1 MERGTLQSSANS
13 SQTSRLA
20 KYWAKHPE
28 RFSFPYNSRKF
39 FDQWRKEKG
48 ELNVASFLKAFD
60 FGYLEFGRW
69 VKQNEREARF
79 KGLAEG
85 CLILSSNL
93 FFDNS
98 NLGCDRNINLA
109 IGARGAGGK
118 TLAHFE
124 PAAMV
129 INTTKVGGNH
139 SFAHEYAHALDYF
152 LGMHYDQSKK
162 FNYLSGGHA
171 ALDTLKDNVGGE
183 LRRVTVEIV
192 REAARQ
198 FETALGAKKFDD
210 LLKEGDYWYR
220 PNEIFARSFEAW
232 VAYSF
237 SRVDDG
243 TSFNYRNSY
252 LCKPL
257 SAYSNK
263 AIYPYKW
270 DKLDEL
276 FIVWCVLVGKAMGDT
291 ALSKLPSIAAALK
304 TAQARRS
311 KFGKKTTKPAKPQP
325 KKAKKPTTRQTKM
338 TFDRKPPK
346 TKKVKDM
353 ATTKKRTSK
362 TTKSK
367 VGASK
372 TRTTKKKT
380 TRRRKTTARKRK

>member
-1 MERGTLQSSANS
+1 MQRRILQSSENS
-13 SQTSRLA
+13 SQTNRLA
-20 KYWAKHPE
+20 KYWAEHLQ
-28 RFSFPYNSRKF
+28 RFSFPFNSRKF
-39 FDQWRKEKG
+39 FEQWRQTKG

-85 CLILSSNL
+85 CFILSSNL
-93 FFDNS
+93 FFNSS
-98 NLGCDRNINLA
+98 NLGCDRNINIA
-109 IGARGAGGK
+109 IGARGAGGQA
-118 TLAHFE
+118 LAHFE

-129 INTTKVGGNH
+129 INTTRVGGNH

-171 ALDTLKDNVGGE
+171 PLNSLKDNVGGE

-198 FETALGAKKFDD
+198 FETALGVKKFDD
-210 LLKEGDYWYR
+210 LLKEVDYWYR

-232 VAYSF
+232 VAYVF
-237 SRVDDG
+237 SKVDDG
-243 TSFNYRNSY
+243 SSFNYRNSF

-270 DKLDEL
+270 ERLDEL
-276 FIVWCVLVGKAMGDT
+276 FMVWCVLVGKAMGDT

-304 TAQARRS
+304 TAQSRRG
-311 KFGKKTTKPAKPQP
+311 KFGKKTTKA
-325 KKAKKPTTRQTKM
+325 
-338 TFDRKPPK
+338 
-346 TKKVKDM
+346 
-353 ATTKKRTSK
+353 
-362 TTKSK
+362 
-367 VGASK
+367 
-372 TRTTKKKT
+372 TTKKKT
-380 TRRRKTTARKRK
+380 TTRQTKTELDRKPPKIKSKK

>member
-1 MERGTLQSSANS
+1 MLS
-13 SQTSRLA
+13 
-20 KYWAKHPE
+20 WI
-28 RFSFPYNSRKF
+28 
-39 FDQWRKEKG
+39 
-48 ELNVASFLKAFD
+48 NVASFLKAFD

-79 KGLAEG
+79 TGLAEG

-118 TLAHFE
+118 ALAHFE

-162 FNYLSGGHA
+162 YDYLSGGHA
-171 ALDTLKDNVGGE
+171 PLNSLKDNIGGE
-183 LRRVTVEIV
+183 LRTVTVGIV
-192 REAARQ
+192 RVAAQMEAA
-198 FETALGAKKFDD
+198 LGVKKFED

-232 VAYSF
+232 VAYVF
-237 SRVDDG
+237 SKVDDG
-243 TSFNYRNSY
+243 SSFNYRNSF

-257 SAYSNK
+257 SAYNNK

-270 DKLDEL
+270 DRLDEL
-276 FIVWCVLVGKAMGDT
+276 FMAWCVLVGKAMGDT
-291 ALSKLPSIAAALK
+291 ALSKLPSIDTALK
-304 TAQARRS
+304 TAQSRRG
-311 KFGKKTTKPAKPQP
+311 KFGKQP
-325 KKAKKPTTRQTKM
+325 KKQPAKSKQLQAPKKTK
-338 TFDRKPPK
+338 TELDRKPPK
-346 TKKVKDM
+346 I
-353 ATTKKRTSK
+353 
-362 TTKSK
+362 KSK
-367 VGASK
+367 
-372 TRTTKKKT
+372 
-380 TRRRKTTARKRK
+380 

>member
-1 MERGTLQSSANS
+1 MQKRPLQSSENS

-39 FDQWRKEKG
+39 FEQWRKEKG

-98 NLGCDRNINLA
+98 NLGCDRNINIA

-118 TLAHFE
+118 ALAHFE

-171 ALDTLKDNVGGE
+171 PLNSLKDNVGGE

-198 FETALGAKKFDD
+198 FETALGVKKFDD

-232 VAYSF
+232 VAYGF
-237 SRVDDG
+237 SKVDDG
-243 TSFNYRNSY
+243 SSFNYRNSY

-270 DKLDEL
+270 DRLDEL
-276 FIVWCVLVGKAMGDT
+276 FMVWCVLVGKAMGDT
-291 ALSKLPSIAAALK
+291 ALSKLPSIGTALK
-304 TAQARRS
+304 TAQARRG
-311 KFGKKTTKPAKPQP
+311 KFGKKTTKA
-325 KKAKKPTTRQTKM
+325 
-338 TFDRKPPK
+338 
-346 TKKVKDM
+346 
-353 ATTKKRTSK
+353 
-362 TTKSK
+362 
-367 VGASK
+367 
-372 TRTTKKKT
+372 TTKKKT
-380 TRRRKTTARKRK
+380 TTRQTKTELDRKPPKIKSKK

>member
-1 MERGTLQSSANS
+1 MERRPLQSSANS
-13 SQTSRLA
+13 SQTSKLA

-39 FDQWRKEKG
+39 FEQWRKEKG

-79 KGLAEG
+79 TGLAEG
-85 CLILSSNL
+85 CLILSSNM

-98 NLGCDRNINLA
+98 NLGCDRNINIA

-118 TLAHFE
+118 ALAHFE

-162 FNYLSGGHA
+162 FDYLSGGHA
-171 ALDTLKDNVGGE
+171 PLFDSLKDNIGGE
-183 LRRVTVEIV
+183 LRAVTVGIV
-192 REAARQ
+192 DEAAAQ
-198 FETALGAKKFDD
+198 FDAALGKKKFED
-210 LLKEGDYWYR
+210 LLKESDYWYR
-220 PNEIFARSFEAW
+220 PTEIFARSFEAW
-232 VAYSF
+232 VAYVF
-237 SRVDDG
+237 SKVDDG
-243 TSFNYRNSY
+243 SSFNYRNSF

-257 SAYSNK
+257 SAYNNK

-270 DKLDEL
+270 NRLDEL
-276 FIVWCVLVGKAMGDT
+276 FMAWCVLVGKAMGDT
-291 ALSKLPSIAAALK
+291 ALSKLPSIDTALK
-304 TAQARRS
+304 TAQTRRG
-311 KFGKKTTKPAKPQP
+311 KFGRKTTKPAKLQPAKTKRLQAP
-325 KKAKKPTTRQTKM
+325 KKTKKATKRQTKK

-346 TKKVKDM
+346 TKK
-353 ATTKKRTSK
+353 
-362 TTKSK
+362 
-367 VGASK
+367 
-372 TRTTKKKT
+372 
-380 TRRRKTTARKRK
+380 

>member
-1 MERGTLQSSANS
+1 MERRTLQSSANS

-28 RFSFPYNSRKF
+28 KFYFPYNSRKF
-39 FDQWRKEKG
+39 FEQWRKEKG

-79 KGLAEG
+79 IGLAEG

-118 TLAHFE
+118 ALAHFE

-162 FNYLSGGHA
+162 YDYLSGGHA
-171 ALDTLKDNVGGE
+171 PLNSLKDNIGGE
-183 LRRVTVEIV
+183 LRTVTVGIV
-192 REAARQ
+192 RVAAQMEAA
-198 FETALGAKKFDD
+198 LGVKKFED

-232 VAYSF
+232 GAYVF

-243 TSFNYRNSY
+243 SSFNYRNSF

-270 DKLDEL
+270 NRLDEL
-276 FIVWCVLVGKAMGDT
+276 FMAWCVLVGKAMGET
-291 ALSKLPSIAAALK
+291 ASSKLPSINAALK

-311 KFGKKTTKPAKPQP
+311 KFGKKTTKATT
-325 KKAKKPTTRQTKM
+325 KKKTTTRQAKM

-346 TKKVKDM
+346 TKK
-353 ATTKKRTSK
+353 
-362 TTKSK
+362 
-367 VGASK
+367 
-372 TRTTKKKT
+372 
-380 TRRRKTTARKRK
+380 

>member
-1 MERGTLQSSANS
+1 MQRKTLQSSENS
-13 SQTSRLA
+13 SQTNRLA
-20 KYWAKHPE
+20 KYWAKHPQ

-39 FDQWRKEKG
+39 FEQWRKEKG

-79 KGLAEG
+79 TGLAEG

-98 NLGCDRNINLA
+98 NLGCDRNINIA

-118 TLAHFE
+118 ALAHFE

-162 FNYLSGGHA
+162 YDYLSGGHA
-171 ALDTLKDNVGGE
+171 PLNSLKDNIGGE
-183 LRRVTVEIV
+183 LRTVTVGIV
-192 REAARQ
+192 RVAAQMEAA
-198 FETALGAKKFDD
+198 LGVKKFED

-232 VAYSF
+232 VAYVF

-243 TSFNYRNSY
+243 SSFNYRNSF

-270 DKLDEL
+270 NRLDEL
-276 FIVWCVLVGKAMGDT
+276 FMAWCVLVGKAMGET
-291 ALSKLPSIAAALK
+291 ASSKLPSINAALK
-304 TAQARRS
+304 TAQSRRG
-311 KFGKKTTKPAKPQP
+311 KFGKQP
-325 KKAKKPTTRQTKM
+325 KKQPAKSKQLQAPKKTK
-338 TFDRKPPK
+338 TELDRKPPK
-346 TKKVKDM
+346 I
-353 ATTKKRTSK
+353 
-362 TTKSK
+362 
-367 VGASK
+367 
-372 TRTTKKKT
+372 
-380 TRRRKTTARKRK
+380 KRK

>member
-1 MERGTLQSSANS
+1 MS
-13 SQTSRLA
+13 
-20 KYWAKHPE
+20 WI
-28 RFSFPYNSRKF
+28 
-39 FDQWRKEKG
+39 
-48 ELNVASFLKAFD
+48 NVASFLKAFD

-162 FNYLSGGHA
+162 FDYLSGGHFT
-171 ALDTLKDNVGGE
+171 LNSLKDNVGGK
-183 LRRVTVEIV
+183 LRAVTVEIV
-192 REAARQ
+192 REAAQ
-198 FETALGAKKFDD
+198 QMEEAQSQAKFRDILQED
-210 LLKEGDYWYR
+210 VYWYR
-220 PNEIFARSFEAW
+220 PTEIFARSFEAW
-232 VAYSF
+232 VAYVF
-237 SRVDDG
+237 SKVDDG
-243 TSFNYRNSY
+243 SSFNYRNSF

-257 SAYSNK
+257 SAYDNK

-270 DKLDEL
+270 DRLDEL
-276 FIVWCVLVGKAMGDT
+276 FMAWCVLVGKAMGDT
-291 ALSKLPSIAAALK
+291 ALSKLPSIDTALK
-304 TAQARRS
+304 TAQSRRS
-311 KFGKKTTKPAKPQP
+311 RFGRKTKTTKPAKLQPAKTKKLQAP
-325 KKAKKPTTRQTKM
+325 KKTKKTTSKKKATTRQTKK

-346 TKKVKDM
+346 TKK
-353 ATTKKRTSK
+353 
-362 TTKSK
+362 
-367 VGASK
+367 
-372 TRTTKKKT
+372 
-380 TRRRKTTARKRK
+380 

>member
-1 MERGTLQSSANS
+1 MERRPLQSSANS

-28 RFSFPYNSRKF
+28 RFSFPFNSRKF
-39 FDQWRKEKG
+39 FEQWRQTKG

-118 TLAHFE
+118 ALAHFE

-162 FNYLSGGHA
+162 FDYLSGGHFT
-171 ALDTLKDNVGGE
+171 LNSLKDNVGDK
-183 LRRVTVEIV
+183 LRALTVEIV
-192 REAARQ
+192 REAAKQ
-198 FETALGAKKFDD
+198 MEEAQSQAKFRDILQED
-210 LLKEGDYWYR
+210 VYWYR
-220 PNEIFARSFEAW
+220 PTEIFARSFEAW
-232 VAYSF
+232 VAYVF
-237 SRVDDG
+237 SKVDDG
-243 TSFNYRNSY
+243 SSFNYRNSF

-257 SAYSNK
+257 SAYDNK

-270 DKLDEL
+270 DRLDEL
-276 FIVWCVLVGKAMGDT
+276 FMAWCVLVGKAMGDT
-291 ALSKLPSIAAALK
+291 ALSKLPSIDTALK
-304 TAQARRS
+304 TAQSRRG
-311 KFGKKTTKPAKPQP
+311 KFGRKTTKPAKLQSAKTKKLQAP
-325 KKAKKPTTRQTKM
+325 KKTKKATTKKKTTTRQTKM

-346 TKKVKDM
+346 TKK
-353 ATTKKRTSK
+353 
-362 TTKSK
+362 
-367 VGASK
+367 
-372 TRTTKKKT
+372 
-380 TRRRKTTARKRK
+380 